1 MIRRL
6 HISIAVVAS
15 CWLSTGGAAL
25 AAESAAVV
33 SVADFAQRESF
44 TAGIQEAIDSLPAEG
59 GVVLIPPGRYVL
71 RRSVALRPHVT
82 LRGSGSTTTLTRGQ
96 EAVTKLREPA
106 KKGDPAVAVES
117 TEGFRA
123 GDEVFLRDNQ
133 LGGWHSVHAVVGA
146 VEPGRIVL
154 EEPLWTCHEEGV
166 FRPEQHARLTNYF
179 PMIRGNR
186 FHWDKPLEDVSVTDL
201 VLDGN
206 MEENPSPVTDFT
218 IAAVHFAN
226 VHDGQ
231 VRNVTVRGSVG
242 DGIGVQRGRD
252 VRVESCLAEG
262 CRVHGFHPGTSLR
275 GAVFANNVGR
285 HNGGDGLYF
294 CADVLGI
301 VVTGNLLHDNRHNGI
316 GGLGDQPGGDRF
328 NVVSS
333 NVCRN
338 NGQHG
343 IYANGGGS
351 NLIVGNV
358 CLDNSQAKPGAYSG
372 IALQNA
378 TRCTVT
384 GNHCSCDGEKPT
396 QKHGIEEI
404 GRADANT
411 LTGNQCHGNA
421 RAGIRVAG
429 PSAQVVG
436 NVGEVEKEPR

>member
-1 MIRRL
+1 MICRPFSPIL
-6 HISIAVVAS
+6 SVAL
-15 CWLSTGGAAL
+15 CWFLASGL
-25 AAESAAVV
+25 AAADPAVV
-33 SVADFAQRESF
+33 SVSDFAGRESF
-44 TAGIQEAIDSLPAEG
+44 TAGIQEAIDALPAEG
-59 GVVLIPPGRYVL
+59 GVVDIPPGTYVL

-82 LRGSGSTTTLTRGQ
+82 LRGAGSTTVLTRGK
-96 EAVTKLREPA
+96 EAVTKLRESA
-106 KKGDPAVAVES
+106 KKGDTAIAVES
-117 TEGFRA
+117 VEGFRV
-123 GDEVFLRDNQ
+123 GDEFFLRDNQ
-133 LGGWHSVHAVVGA
+133 LGGWHSVHGVVGGI
-146 VEPGRIVL
+146 ESGRVIL

-179 PMIRGNR
+179 PLVRGNR

-206 MEENPSPVTDFT
+206 LQQNASEVTDFT

-226 VHDGQ
+226 VHDGL

-252 VRVESCLAEG
+252 VRVIDCLAEH

-275 GAVFANNVGR
+275 GAVFANNIGR

-301 VVTGNLLHDNRHNGI
+301 TVTGNLFHDNASNGI

-328 NVVSS
+328 NVVSN
-333 NVCRN
+333 NVCRA

-351 NLIVGNV
+351 NLIAGNV
-358 CLDNSQAKPGAYSG
+358 CLDNSQAKPGTFSG

-378 TRCTVT
+378 ARLTITA
-384 GNHCSCDGEKPT
+384 NHCSCDGEKPT
-396 QKHGIEEI
+396 QKYGIEEI
-404 GRADANT
+404 SEADENT
-411 LTGNQCHGNA
+411 IIGNQCHGNA
-421 RAGIRVAG
+421 QGGIRVMG
-429 PSAQVVG
+429 QHTQVMANG
-436 NVGEVEKEPR
+436 GKVER